1 MEICEFLDGCCV
13 IDFPGNSDSRGL
25 DTSRRRGGDS
35 PSWISRNQH
44 PANLIFQRI
53 QRLNLTERG
62 IVRCNRTLLS
72 SVSCDGEQ
80 PNLTLSKRNVVL
92 HHFQRYDVSRED
104 VKFPF
109 FFKKIKGAILE
120 NVELE
125 WKSRGSSSLN
135 IRYRRLNRVYDRYPN
150 RHALRRAL

>member
-62 IVRCNRTLLS
+62 PLQSYLIVFRFVRRRAAKSHAL
-72 SVSCDGEQ
+72 
-80 PNLTLSKRNVVL
+80 KRNVVL